1 MHDWVLWILLT
12 ASALHVVEEHALG
25 RQGWATEALGRRIGV
40 MPTRMDVGV
49 GAAGAAGAADHGGE
63 AVCRTHIGHAVT
75 PGRWLADPWIGRGG
89 VDRQRGGGPDDG

>member
-40 MPTRMDVGV
+40 MPTWMDVGV
-49 GAAGAAGAADHGGE
+49 SQLPVG
-63 AVCRTHIGHAVT
+63 
-75 PGRWLADPWIGRGG
+75 
-89 VDRQRGGGPDDG
+89 DGDEDS